1 MNKYRLTALLT
12 MLTLTSVTAQGQSQT
27 QLVIGY
33 EADSTSLDPAQV
45 TDLNTMHV
53 LFHMYDTLVKL
64 GPKGDFQPDLASSWS
79 MSKDGMTY
87 TFKLRPGV
95 RFSNGDPVNADAVVF
110 SFDRQLNKN
119 NPGYAFGPFPFAGF
133 YYGSIN
139 SVRKVN
145 DATVEFKLK
154 TPDSAFLAALSV
166 PTGAIVNPK
175 VALAKGKTFAL
186 EGSGSGPF
194 KLETW
199 NRGGQLILSSNTN
212 YWGTKPKLKKLIW
225 IPMVQESQ
233 RAVALQSGTADM
245 VINPA
250 SENLAKLKSAGYKVA
265 QAAGPHVWWIG
276 LNLNKAPFNNKLV
289 RQALNYAIDRKAITE
304 GVLYGTGTASA
315 QPLAPMQLG
324 YNPKVNPY
332 TFDVKKAKA
341 LLAQGGFPNGFTT
354 TLLVPTSGSGM
365 QSPIQM
371 GTAIQAYLG
380 QIGIKVNIQ
389 QMDWGTFLGKIGAG
403 AEKSNLDMWELS
415 WMDTAVDPA
424 YVLDPLLS
432 SKAFPPGFNSGF
444 YKNAAVDKLMEQGRA
459 EPNTAKR
466 GALYQK
472 AMAMINE
479 DAPWLFVN
487 HAQQIVAYN
496 KNVQGFLLD
505 PVSPFILK
513 LNSINKN

>member
-1 MNKYRLTALLT
+1 
-12 MLTLTSVTAQGQSQT
+12 
-27 QLVIGY
+27 
-33 EADSTSLDPAQV
+33 
-45 TDLNTMHV
+45 
-53 LFHMYDTLVKL
+53 
-64 GPKGDFQPDLASSWS
+64 
-79 MSKDGMTY
+79 
-87 TFKLRPGV
+87 
-95 RFSNGDPVNADAVVF
+95 
-110 SFDRQLNKN
+110 
-119 NPGYAFGPFPFAGF
+119 
-133 YYGSIN
+133 
-139 SVRKVN
+139 
-145 DATVEFKLK
+145 
-154 TPDSAFLAALSV
+154 
-166 PTGAIVNPK
+166 
-175 VALAKGKTFAL
+175 
-186 EGSGSGPF
+186 
-194 KLETW
+194 
-199 NRGGQLILSSNTN
+199 
-212 YWGTKPKLKKLIW
+212 
-225 IPMVQESQ
+225 MVQESQ

-250 SENLAKLKSAGYKVA
+250 SENLAKLKSAGYKIA

-276 LNLNKAPFNNKLV
+276 LNLKKAPFNNKYV

-304 GVLYGTGTASA
+304 GVLYGTGTADA

-332 TFDVKKAKA
+332 TYDVKKAKA
-341 LLAQGGFPNGFTT
+341 LLAQAGFPNGFTT

-389 QMDWGTFLGKIGAG
+389 QMDWGTFLGKIGSG

-444 YKNAAVDKLMEQGRA
+444 YKNAAVDKLIDQGRS

-479 DAPWLFVN
+479 DAPWLFVD

-513 LNSINKN
+513 LNGVNKN

>member
-1 MNKYRLTALLT
+1 MKTYLLTALLT
-12 MLTLTSVTAQGQSQT
+12 LLSASTSAYAQSQS

-53 LFHMYDTLVKL
+53 LSHMYDTLVKL
-64 GPKGDFQPDLASSWS
+64 GPTGDFMPVLATKWQ

-87 TFKLRPGV
+87 TFTLRPGA

-110 SFDRQLNKN
+110 SFDRQLNKD
-119 NPGYAFGPFPFAGF
+119 NPGYKFGPFPFAGF
-133 YYGSIN
+133 YYGSVK

-145 DATVEFKLK
+145 NTTVEFKLK
-154 TPDSAFLAALSV
+154 NPDSAFLAALSV

-186 EGSGSGPF
+186 EGAGSGPY
-194 KLETW
+194 KLEKW
-199 NRGGQLILSSNTN
+199 NRGGQLILSGNTN
-212 YWGTKPKLKKLIW
+212 YWGTKPALQKLVWVPI
-225 IPMVQESQ
+225 VQESQ
-233 RAVALQSGTADM
+233 RAVALQSGTVDI

-250 SENLAKLKSAGYKVA
+250 SENLAKLKSGGFNVA
-265 QAAGPHVWWIG
+265 QMAGPHVWWIG
-276 LNLNKAPFNNKLV
+276 LNLKKAPFDNKLV

-304 GVLYGTGTASA
+304 GVLYGTGTADA

-324 YNPKVNPY
+324 YNPDVNPY
-332 TFDVKKAKA
+332 AYDVQKAKA
-341 LLAQGGFPNGFTT
+341 LLAQAGFPNGFST

-371 GTAIQAYLG
+371 GTAIQAYLS
-380 QIGIKVNIQ
+380 QIGVKVNIQ
-389 QMDWGTFLGKIGAG
+389 QMDWGTFLSKIGAG
-403 AEKSNLDMWELS
+403 AEKSNLEMWELS

-424 YVLDPLLS
+424 YVLDPLLAGS
-432 SKAFPPGFNSGF
+432 AFPPGFNTGF
-444 YKNAAVDKLMEQGRA
+444 YKNSSVDKLLIQGRS
-459 EPNTAKR
+459 EPDPKKR
-466 GALYQK
+466 GVLYQK

-479 DAPWLFVN
+479 DAPWLFVD

-496 KNVQGFLLD
+496 KNVQGFTLD
-505 PVSPFILK
+505 PISPFILK
-513 LNSINKN
+513 LNKVQKK